1 MEMNCTL
8 LLEMQLLRNRIVRYE
23 EINKS
28 SLLKFLT
35 LTRIL
40 FVPIF
45 SSAILNLIVFFR
57 HILDFSNFVATLNVL
72 LTRWTIVLPTL
83 VRHRPFPCTFDVYES
98 RHLLK
103 RSRCTILREI
113 SKFRRV
119 WTVCQRSWL
128 PL

>member
-23 EINKS
+23 KINKS

-72 LTRWTIVLPTL
+72 LIR
-83 VRHRPFPCTFDVYES
+83 
-98 RHLLK
+98 
-103 RSRCTILREI
+103 
-113 SKFRRV
+113 
-119 WTVCQRSWL
+119 
-128 PL
+128 